1 MILGI
6 FFRYADNYPDKA
18 IVDIFQISSII
29 SEKKNNTDIQ
39 SSQDYIKNTFNE
51 IDKELSIHWL
61 RIIKHY
67 IRVPLDNRYGSHQLV
82 LLATSILTSGG
93 GPVLELGCGYFSTI
107 LLHQIIVVE
116 QKRYLLST
124 DTDLKWLSK
133 FKANISSSLHEFRH
147 IKTTKEWD
155 HIGTNHPRWSVAF
168 IDHKPGK
175 RRVID
180 LIRLANVTDI
190 VVLHDT
196 GTAGYKYETG
206 LIVYPYRYRYKYL
219 STNTDVLNK
228 YNGTLF
234 RNIRL
239 LLELTIEMQIP
250 KLG

>member
-93 GPVLELGCGYFSTI
+93 GPVLGLG
-107 LLHQIIVVE
+107 
-116 QKRYLLST
+116 
-124 DTDLKWLSK
+124 
-133 FKANISSSLHEFRH
+133 
-147 IKTTKEWD
+147 
-155 HIGTNHPRWSVAF
+155 
-168 IDHKPGK
+168 
-175 RRVID
+175 
-180 LIRLANVTDI
+180 
-190 VVLHDT
+190 
-196 GTAGYKYETG
+196 
-206 LIVYPYRYRYKYL
+206 
-219 STNTDVLNK
+219 
-228 YNGTLF
+228 
-234 RNIRL
+234 
-239 LLELTIEMQIP
+239 
-250 KLG
+250 